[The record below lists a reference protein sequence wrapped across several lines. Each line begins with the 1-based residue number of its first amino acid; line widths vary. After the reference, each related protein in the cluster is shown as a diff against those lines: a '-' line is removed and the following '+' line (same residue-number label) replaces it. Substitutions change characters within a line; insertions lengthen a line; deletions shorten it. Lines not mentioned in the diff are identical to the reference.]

1 MNIQNLYAAFPPEQY
16 LPDMARACSLASVHA
31 GGLVEPLYR
40 LHTTR
45 LKILQQPQFLEPA
58 ALALIARCAGLL
70 EFVHAGG
77 AIEHLFGCML
87 PASNSCTTQRPP
99 LALVSRCA
107 GLLLVHCSEVVIL
120 G

>member
-1 MNIQNLYAAFPPEQY
+1 MDLASPSRGRNLFSWISKIQNLSAAFPPEQY

-40 LHTTR
+40 LHATR
-45 LKILQQPQFLEPA
+45 LKILQQPQSLEPA

-77 AIEHLFGCML
+77 AVEQLFWLHAAHL
-87 PASNSCTTQRPP
+87 T
-99 LALVSRCA
+99 
-107 GLLLVHCSEVVIL
+107 
-120 G
+120 